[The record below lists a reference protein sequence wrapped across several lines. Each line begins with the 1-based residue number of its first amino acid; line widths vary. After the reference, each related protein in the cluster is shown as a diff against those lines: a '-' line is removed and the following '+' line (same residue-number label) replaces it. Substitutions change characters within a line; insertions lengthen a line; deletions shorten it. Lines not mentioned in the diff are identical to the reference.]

1 MATEAAVPAATTA
14 ENGAATA
21 PAAAPAAA
29 TPAAAA
35 AATAPA
41 TTGAAKAAPA
51 AAAPASAEGAAAP
64 SAENGNGTAGATA
77 AAANSGYSTT
87 SLYVGDLD
95 IAVTEAQLYDL
106 FSQVGPVVSVRVL
119 RDMVTR
125 RSLGYA
131 YVNYSNAADASR
143 AIELLNF
150 MSLNNRPIRIMFSQ
164 RDPSTRRSGSGNI
177 FIKNLDRTI
186 DNKQLNDTFA
196 QFGTILSC
204 KIATDN
210 TGASKGYGFVQFEA
224 DESAKSAIEQVNGMS
239 LAGKQVF
246 VGPFV
251 RRSDRDSTQTTFTN
265 VYVKNLSEET
275 TEANLEEAFGVYGQ
289 ITSASLSIDESGKS
303 KCFGFINFEEPEC
316 AAKAVEELD
325 GKQDGERQWVVC
337 RAQKKSERE
346 AELKTK
352 FEKERK
358 ERLEKYQGA
367 NLYLK
372 NLDDTVDDEKL
383 REIFAECGTITSCK
397 VMKDALGA
405 SRGSGFVAFSTPEEA
420 TRAVTEMNGKMVNN
434 KPLYVAL
441 AQRKE
446 ERRARLQQQ
455 FQQRIVS
462 GGMPAGLPYGMPP
475 GPGVPGGQAMYFG
488 QPPAGLLPPQAH
500 GYGFPGQPM
509 MPAGMQPRPGLPQYF
524 VPMMQRQGQG
534 QRGGNRRGQGQA
546 QPARQQQVRY
556 PPNARGAPPMAVM
569 QGGMMLPN
577 DAMAVPGSGM
587 AGGQDL
593 QQLQQ
598 QQQEQQQQQQN
609 GASQLASQLANA
621 SPDEQRMLLGE
632 TLYPMIEAMEPQNAA
647 KITGMLLE
655 MDQSEVLHL
664 IESPESL
671 SSKVAEAISVLKAA
685 AAPQPPD
692 LSGMTISG
700 E

>member
-1 MATEAAVPAATTA
+1 MASETSSIAPAA
-14 ENGAATA
+14 ENGNTAAA
-21 PAAAPAAA
+21 AAAAAPAKPAPAA
-29 TPAAAA
+29 GAEAPAAAA
-35 AATAPA
+35 AA
-41 TTGAAKAAPA
+41 
-51 AAAPASAEGAAAP
+51 AENGSGAAA
-64 SAENGNGTAGATA
+64 NGAVANGANG
-77 AAANSGYSTT
+77 AAANSSFSTT

-95 IAVTEAQLYDL
+95 VSVTEAQLYEL

-143 AIELLNF
+143 ALELLNY
-150 MSLNNRPIRIMFSQ
+150 MSVNNRPIRIMFSQ
-164 RDPSTRRSGSGNI
+164 RDPSARRSGSGNI
-177 FIKNLDRTI
+177 FIKNLDRSI
-186 DNKQLNDTFA
+186 DNKALNDTFA

-210 TGASKGYGFVQFEA
+210 TGVSKGYGFVQFEL
-224 DESAKSAIEQVNGMS
+224 DESAKNAIEQVNNMS
-239 LAGKQVF
+239 LNGKQVY

-251 RRSDRDSTQTTFTN
+251 RRNERDSTQTTFTN
-265 VYVKNLSEET
+265 VYVKNLSEEV
-275 TEANLEEAFGVYGQ
+275 TEAKLEETFAAYGAV
-289 ITSASLSIDESGKS
+289 TSVSLAMDEAGKS
-303 KCFGFINFEEPEC
+303 KCFGFINFEDPEC
-316 AAKAVEELD
+316 AAKAVEALD
-325 GKQDGERQWVVC
+325 GKQDGERQWTVC

-346 AELKTK
+346 AELKSK

-397 VMKDALGA
+397 VMKDSLGA

-462 GGMPAGLPYGMPP
+462 SGMPAGMPYGMHP
-475 GPGVPGGQAMYFG
+475 GAGVPGGQGMYFG
-488 QPPAGLLPPQAH
+488 QPPPGLIPPQAH

-509 MPAGMQPRPGLPQYF
+509 MPSGMQPRPGLPQYF
-524 VPMMQRQGQG
+524 VPMMQQRQGQA
-534 QRGGNRRGQGQA
+534 QRGGNRRAQGQA
-546 QPARQQQVRY
+546 QPQRQQIRY
-556 PPNARGAPPMAVM
+556 PPGARGAPPMAVM
-569 QGGMMLPN
+569 QQQGGMMMPN
-577 DAMAVPGSGM
+577 DASMPANGM
-587 AGGQDL
+587 AGQDM
-593 QQLQQ
+593 QQ
-598 QQQEQQQQQQN
+598 QQSQQQSQS
-609 GASQLASQLANA
+609 GAAQLASQLANA
-621 SPDEQRMLLGE
+621 SPEDQRMLLGE
-632 TLYPMIEAMEPQNAA
+632 TLYPMIEAMEPSNAA

-664 IESPESL
+664 IESPDSL
-671 SSKVAEAISVLKAA
+671 SAKVAEAISVLKAA
-685 AAPQPPD
+685 ANPPSD
-692 LSGMTISG
+692 LSAMTISAS